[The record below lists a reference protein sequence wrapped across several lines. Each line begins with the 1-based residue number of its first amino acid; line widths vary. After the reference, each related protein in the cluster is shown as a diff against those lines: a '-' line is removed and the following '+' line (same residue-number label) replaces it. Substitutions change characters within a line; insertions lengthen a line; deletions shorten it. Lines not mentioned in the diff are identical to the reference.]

1 MTTRLALIDGAPV
14 SGESAPAS
22 AHAVDPAAR
31 LDARGRL
38 EALFDPGSLET
49 IRSEVAS
56 RGGRRSQPGD
66 GLVAGAGTVGG
77 RAVFAF
83 AQDASFAGGSL
94 GAAQADS
101 IVRLMRM
108 AGAANAPIV
117 AFVES
122 AGARIDEGIPALAGY
137 GRIFREQVQLSG
149 WVPQIAVVCGSS
161 AGGGAYSP
169 ALCDFVVMTPEA
181 RLFLTGPGVVQEVMG
196 EDVDAEQ
203 LGGPNVHGSN
213 GVCHLVAEGD
223 GHAVELARTLIGFV
237 APGEGIAADPGA
249 APRRDAPTVDPASV
263 VPADGRKVYDVRG
276 VIEALADGGETLE
289 LAPRWA
295 RNMVTALGRIDGRP
309 VGFVANQPRY
319 LGGVIDADASQ
330 KAARFVRTCNVFG
343 LPLVVLADTPGFLPG
358 TRQEQAGVIRHGSK
372 LLYAF
377 SEATVPRFTVV
388 LRKAYGGGYI
398 TMNSHGLGADLVLA
412 WPGAQIGVV
421 GAEQAVGILERREI
435 AAAADPVAERARRA
449 AAYGE
454 QHLTATIAAESG
466 FVDEIVAPGQT
477 RARLRW
483 ALKTIGA
490 TERRGVDRGNVPL

>member
-1 MTTRLALIDGAPV
+1 MTTRLALVDGAAAP
-14 SGESAPAS
+14 EAPAVS
-22 AHAVDPAAR
+22 LDP
-31 LDARGRL
+31 RGRL
-38 EALFDPGSLET
+38 EALFDPGSFEFL
-49 IRSEVAS
+49 RSEVET
-56 RGGRRSQPGD
+56 RGGRRSRPGD
-66 GLVAGAGTVGG
+66 GLVAGAGTVDG

-181 RLFLTGPGVVQEVMG
+181 RLFLTGPGVVREVMG
-196 EDVDAEQ
+196 EDVSAEE
-203 LGGPNVHGSN
+203 LGGPGVHGRN

-223 GHAVELARTLIGFV
+223 AHAVELARELLGFV
-237 APGEGIAADPGA
+237 APPAGPPPR
-249 APRRDAPTVDPASV
+249 PRREPAVDPAAA
-263 VPADGRKVYDVRG
+263 VPAEARKVYDVRG
-276 VIEALADGGETLE
+276 VIAALADGGETLE

-309 VGFVANQPRY
+309 VGFVANQPRV
-319 LGGVIDADASQ
+319 LGGVIDADAAQ

-343 LPLVVLADTPGFLPG
+343 LPLVVLVDTPGFLPG
-358 TRQEQAGVIRHGSK
+358 TRQERAGVIRHGSK

-435 AAAADPVAERARRA
+435 AAAADPGAERQRRA
-449 AAYGE
+449 ADYGDR
-454 QHLTATIAAESG
+454 HLTAGVAAGSG
-466 FVDEIVAPGQT
+466 FVDEVVAPAQT
-477 RARLRW
+477 RGRLRW

-490 TERRGVDRGNVPL
+490 NDRRGVDRGNVPL

>member
-1 MTTRLALIDGAPV
+1 MNTPLALVDDAVPD
-14 SGESAPAS
+14 ETPPAS
-22 AHAVDPAAR
+22 
-31 LDARGRL
+31 LDARRRL
-38 EALFDPGSLET
+38 EALFDRGSLE
-49 IRSEVAS
+49 ILRSEVAS

-66 GLVAGAGTVGG
+66 GLVAGGGTVDG

-137 GRIFREQVQLSG
+137 GQIFREQVQLSG

-169 ALCDFVVMTPEA
+169 ALCDFVVMTPDA
-181 RLFLTGPGVVQEVMG
+181 RLFLTGPGVVREVMG
-196 EDVDAEQ
+196 EDVSAVE
-203 LGGPNVHGSN
+203 LGGPDVQSRN

-223 GHAVELARTLIGFV
+223 GHAVELARALLGFV
-237 APGEGIAADPGA
+237 MQRDGADRPA
-249 APRRDAPTVDPASV
+249 REETPVDPSSV
-263 VPADGRKVYDVRG
+263 VPAEGRKVYDVRA
-276 VIEALADGGETLE
+276 VIAALADGGEALE

-295 RNMVTALGRIDGRP
+295 RNIVTSLGRIDGRP
-309 VGFVANQPRY
+309 VGFVANQPRV

-343 LPLVVLADTPGFLPG
+343 LPLVVLVDTPGFLPG
-358 TRQEQAGVIRHGSK
+358 TRQERAGVIRHGSK

-435 AAAADPVAERARRA
+435 AAAGDPVAERARRA
-449 AAYGE
+449 ADYGE
-454 QHLTATIAAESG
+454 RHLTAAVAAGSG
-466 FVDEIVAPGQT
+466 FVDEVVEPAQT
-477 RARLRW
+477 RSRLRW

-490 TERRGVDRGNVPL
+490 TDRRGVDRGNVPL

>member
-1 MTTRLALIDGAPV
+1 MTTRLALIDGVPV
-14 SGESAPAS
+14 TDEAAAASGPGVDRLAS
-22 AHAVDPAAR
+22 

-56 RGGRRSQPGD
+56 RGGRRSQAGD
-66 GLVAGAGTVGG
+66 GLVAGAGTVAG
-77 RAVFAF
+77 RPVFAF

-137 GRIFREQVQLSG
+137 GQIFREQVQLSG

-181 RLFLTGPGVVQEVMG
+181 RLFLTGPGVVREVMG
-196 EDVDAEQ
+196 EDVDADQ
-203 LGGPNVHGSN
+203 LGGPDVHGRN
-213 GVCHLVAEGD
+213 GVCHLVADGD
-223 GHAVELARTLIGFV
+223 GHAVELARALLGFV
-237 APGEGIAADPGA
+237 APAGEPATAGRVAPAGA
-249 APRRDAPTVDPASV
+249 AVDPASI

-276 VIEALADGGETLE
+276 VIGALADGGETLE

-295 RNMVTALGRIDGRP
+295 RNMVTALGRIDGRA
-309 VGFVANQPRY
+309 VGFVANQPRH

-343 LPLVVLADTPGFLPG
+343 LPLIVLADTPGFLPG
-358 TRQEQAGVIRHGSK
+358 TRQERAGVIRHGSK

-435 AAAADPVAERARRA
+435 AAAEDPVAERARRA

-454 QHLTATIAAESG
+454 RHLTAAIAAESG
-466 FVDEIVAPGQT
+466 FVDEIVAPAQT

-490 TERRGVDRGNVPL
+490 NERRGVDRGNVPL